1 MPWRLTDDAL
11 VSPESASR
19 EVLRVGILL
28 TLVQRCPSVERI
40 VVDGFEGPLA
50 DKDGKVG
57 LGTRCLS
64 AGDLGDDVSVDA
76 RGGDCDKRKGG
87 GGESVLSKTRSAPMA
102 SCNSQK

>member
-57 LGTRCLS
+57 LGTGCLS
-64 AGDLGDDVSVDA
+64 ASDLGDDVSVDA
-76 RGGDCDKRKGG
+76 RGGDCEKGVGEG
-87 GGESVLSKTRSAPMA
+87 GKSLR
-102 SCNSQK
+102 